1 MDYLTIEMVVEHLHL
16 VDPPPSIV
24 KAIEEGIAK
33 SEKAVYEFLG
43 KSYSG
48 LIEEYGEI
56 PKNVKAAT
64 LILTEDYL
72 RRIKHENYAVKSILK
87 QYANQLKRD

>member
-1 MDYLTIEMVVEHLHL
+1 MDYLTLEMVVEHLRL

-24 KAIEEGIAK
+24 KAIEEGVTK

-43 KSYSG
+43 KSYSD

-72 RRIKHENYAVKSILK
+72 RKIENENYAVKSILE
-87 QYANQLKRD
+87 QYANQPKRD